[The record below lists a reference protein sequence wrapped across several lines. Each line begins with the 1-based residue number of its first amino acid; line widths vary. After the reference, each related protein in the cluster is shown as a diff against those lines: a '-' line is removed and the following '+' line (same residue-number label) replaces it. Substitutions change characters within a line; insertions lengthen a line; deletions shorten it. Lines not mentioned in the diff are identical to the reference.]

1 MPALTTFSTR
11 DPYQTTERFEFRLSN
26 NLEVQRYDLL
36 LRTFFDPYEQIDY
49 ETVDANLY
57 NGELVITFDL
67 KSSTNR
73 IVFHM
78 DRSLSWTNEMFP
90 LIQSVSTNQSVAVK
104 SKRALPNQLYEVITE
119 NMIQTGSYRL
129 KMLFQG
135 ELGKNGFYWTS
146 YSQNNGFR

>member
-1 MPALTTFSTR
+1 
-11 DPYQTTERFEFRLSN
+11 
-26 NLEVQRYDLL
+26 L

-67 KSSTNR
+67 KSSANR